1 MTNGVQVDAHTNHIL
16 TPIFT
21 ANARSQVYTSSRLS
35 NCKSLMSDEQKP
47 TPQPQ
52 SIDWRSIWK
61 QLDWDETRQ
70 QDEIE
75 TRLHLRARQYAQPLK
90 QDKAAEH
97 AAFTVL
103 TFNLGVE
110 KYAVDVMTVQMV
122 RPLPPLTRVP
132 GTPDFY
138 PGVVNISGQIV
149 TVLDLRHYFDMDTD
163 ETEPARELVIVE
175 SSGLKLGLL
184 AHHIEG
190 VLTLSR
196 DTIEPT
202 EDMRYAFGVTEQR
215 LVVLDIARLL
225 EDKRLMIGDDR
236 I

>member
-1 MTNGVQVDAHTNHIL
+1 MTNGVQVDNQTNHIL

-35 NCKSLMSDEQKP
+35 NCKSLMSDEQQP
-47 TPQPQ
+47 TTQPQ

-61 QLDWDETRQ
+61 QLDWDEERQ

-90 QDKAAEH
+90 QDKAAERET
-97 AAFTVL
+97 FTVL
-103 TFNLGVE
+103 TFELGVE

-122 RPLPPLTRVP
+122 RPLPIMTRVP

-149 TVLDLRHYFDMDTD
+149 TVLDLRHFFDMDTD
-163 ETEPARELVIVE
+163 ESESPNELVIIE
-175 SSGLKLGLL
+175 SSGLKIGLL

-190 VLTLSR
+190 VVTMSR
-196 DTIEPT
+196 EAIEPT
-202 EDMRYAFGVTEQR
+202 EDMRYAFGVTGQR

-225 EDKRLMIGDDR
+225 EDKRLIIGDDR